1 MSELLRGTDEQ
12 QRRMLVCT
20 GAAVIVVSMIVYLV
34 VSAWPSREPA
44 DTVKIVLATPTLGE
58 GIDVG
63 SKVLLHG
70 VAVGAVTTINHHGEL
85 TDMGILLRRNDTRGL
100 TDSFRYDFRPAN
112 TFGISALSLLPEEG
126 GNAISNGQRIE
137 RSPEINATMSRVLTG
152 QVNIVN
158 KVLTDKLAQLIGRS
172 VEYTGA
178 LAPLFE
184 TGFVLTSLIAQTQ
197 QEMPTVLLGRVNRI
211 LEPLPIFTDTFLASA
226 HNLRVRQGVEE
237 FTNKPDRLMGS
248 IELAGTDLFGKA
260 GDVLGKYQIEFGP
273 GAEIV
278 RTFAD
283 SFSSLIQ
290 RSRGSLRL
298 DKLLDGLTEVYNG
311 PTTTKTNQKS
321 FKLKVILEPL
331 PVLESALPPVSDLDG
346 TSGGAR

>member
-1 MSELLRGTDEQ
+1 MR
-12 QRRMLVCT
+12 T
-20 GAAVIVVSMIVYLV
+20 GAAVAVVATIAYLLV
-34 VSAWPSREPA
+34 AAWPSRQPV

-63 SKVLLHG
+63 SNVLLHG
-70 VAVGAVTTINHHGEL
+70 VAVGAVTAINHHGEL
-85 TDMGILLRRNDTRGL
+85 TDLGILLQRNDTRGL

-126 GNAISNGQRIE
+126 GNTISNGQRIV

-158 KVLTDKLAQLIGRS
+158 KVLTDKLARLIGRS

-184 TGFVLTSLIAQTQ
+184 TGFALTSLIAQTQ
-197 QEMPTVLLGRVNRI
+197 QEMPAVLLGRANRM
-211 LEPLPIFTDTFLASA
+211 LEPLPIFADSFITSVHD
-226 HNLRVRQGVEE
+226 LRTRHGVDEAV
-237 FTNKPDRLMGS
+237 NKPDRL
-248 IELAGTDLFGKA
+248 IETIEAAGNDLFGKA
-260 GDVLGKYQIEFGP
+260 GDVLGKYQAEFGP
-273 GAEIV
+273 GAGIV

-283 SFSSLIQ
+283 SVSSLIQ

-311 PTTTKTNQKS
+311 PATVKTNQKS
-321 FKLKVILEPL
+321 FKLKVVLEPL
-331 PVLESALPPVSDLDG
+331 PALESALPPLSDLDG